1 MSLLLLLLQEQS
13 YKHKLSDLFDIKQG
27 IAIKPGSN
35 LKGKY
40 RYKAVFPSMM
50 NSPFKVLDS
59 NELND
64 FYTDTEL
71 SEEKLLT
78 KDDYLIAC
86 KGLIKGFS
94 LFQSESCLKSIK
106 NEKMHGVVASN
117 HLIILRPKPITHM
130 FISDTYFLHNLL
142 DMVVERITGYL
153 SDNKG
158 KKQQYI
164 TIADLKNI
172 NIGLHWNSL
181 DEELQKIGPD
191 KLEEFKKVFGEK
203 IEAFQQ
209 LFADWDEKLKA
220 FNEANTKLKEFNTQL
235 QNQIRVTLP
244 FKPADKKKKVE
255 TNQPKVVIEKQ
266 TKPSRVPSIANPFR
280 PKQKPTGKP
289 TNENESVKIKVKP

>member
-1 MSLLLLLLQEQS
+1 MSLLLLLLLEQS

-27 IAIKPGSN
+27 IAIKLGSN

-40 RYKAVFPSMM
+40 RYKAVFPSMI

-59 NELND
+59 TELND
-64 FYTDTEL
+64 FYTDSEL

-94 LFQSESCLKSIK
+94 LFQSESCFKSMK
-106 NEKMHGVVASN
+106 NEKPHGVVASN
-117 HLIILRPKPITHM
+117 HLIILRPKPIAHM

-142 DMVVERITGYL
+142 YMVVERITDYL
-153 SDNKG
+153 SNNKG

-164 TIADLKNI
+164 TISDLKNI
-172 NIGLHWNSL
+172 NIGLHWTSL
-181 DEELQKIGPD
+181 DEELQKAGPE

-203 IEAFQQ
+203 IAAFQR

-220 FNEANTKLKEFNTQL
+220 FNEVNTKFKEFNNEL
-235 QNQIRVTLP
+235 QNQIKITLP
-244 FKPADKKKKVE
+244 FKPTEKKKKEE
-255 TNQPKVVIEKQ
+255 TVQPNAVTENKMKSSK
-266 TKPSRVPSIANPFR
+266 TPSIANPFR
-280 PKQKPTGKP
+280 PKQNNPEK
-289 TNENESVKIKVKP
+289 NLSENDTIIIPVKP